1 VATAG
6 PTHQSG
12 PADELGLHEA
22 HFDELDPGTLYEIL
36 RLRVDVFVVEQ
47 ACAFGDL
54 DGRDREPGC
63 VHLWI
68 ERGGAVV
75 GCLRLLPE
83 PDGSVQIGRVVTHPS
98 VRGDGVGARLMRAAL
113 DRIDRGTLSSSGDSV
128 LKAQSRVADWY
139 AHFGFVVDG
148 DEFLEDDIPH
158 VPMRRSGP
166 A

>member
-1 VATAG
+1 VPLPHDDLGAT
-6 PTHQSG
+6 TH
-12 PADELGLHEA
+12 DLVLREA
-22 HFDELDPGTLYEIL
+22 SFDDLDPGTLYEIL

-63 VHLWI
+63 RHLWVA
-68 ERGGAVV
+68 RDGAVV

-83 PDGSVQIGRVVTHPS
+83 PDGAVQIGRVVTHPS

-113 DRIDRGTLSSSGDSV
+113 DRIDGDSV
-128 LKAQSRVADWY
+128 LKSQSRVADWY

-148 DEFLEDDIPH
+148 DEFLEDDILH
-158 VPMRRSGP
+158 VPMRRTAEP
-166 A
+166 